1 MGLDLTYTER
11 KSANPW
17 KAILKSPF
25 TRLSNVQGRM
35 IAVAEEHTAL
45 TVAHEQL
52 KIATEKLHLDRGI
65 HEILKHPKRSIQV
78 SVTIKMDDC
87 SIGVF
92 DGCRVQ
98 HWDVMGPFKGGLRY
112 HPKVTLDEV
121 TALSMWMTW
130 KCAIV
135 GLPYGGAKGGITC
148 DPKKLSI
155 GEQERLTRRYVSLIA
170 DYLGPHRDVPA
181 PDVYTNAQ
189 TMAWIMDTYSQLKGY
204 RIPESVTGKPLEI
217 GGSEGRVCATSQGV
231 SWCIREATE
240 KLGLKLKGAAVAVQ
254 GYGNVGYNAAS
265 ILHSM
270 GCKVVAVSDS
280 CGGIYCPEGLNPYN
294 VRVHKN
300 KTGTVQGYED
310 VTNITNAELLTSKCD
325 ILVPAALENQITKKN
340 AGKVIARI
348 VAEGAN
354 GPTTPEADKIL
365 YEKDVCLIPDILAN
379 SGGVTV
385 SYFEWVQNLTRE
397 HWALEEVNEKLKTKM
412 TKAFADVY
420 KLSRKE
426 EGDMRTAALM
436 LGVGRVAHAL
446 KTLGLW
452 P

>member
-1 MGLDLTYTER
+1 ME
-11 KSANPW
+11 
-17 KAILKSPF
+17 
-25 TRLSNVQGRM
+25 Q
-35 IAVAEEHTAL
+35 EQTAL
-45 TVAHEQL
+45 SVALKQL
-52 KIATEKLHLDRGI
+52 KIAAEKLNLSKGL
-65 HEILKHPKRSIQV
+65 HEILKHPKRSILV
-78 SVTIKMDDC
+78 SVTIKMDDHR
-87 SIGVF
+87 IGVF
-92 DGCRVQ
+92 DGYRVQ
-98 HWDVMGPFKGGLRY
+98 HWDVMGPFKGGVRY
-112 HPKVTLDEV
+112 HPNVTLDEV

-135 GLPYGGAKGGITC
+135 GLPYGGAKGGVAC
-148 DPKKLSI
+148 DPKKLSL

-170 DYLGPHRDVPA
+170 DFLGPHRDVPA

-204 RIPESVTGKPLEI
+204 RIPESVTGKPVEI

-231 SWCIREATE
+231 SLCVREAAE
-240 KLGLKLKGAAVAVQ
+240 KLGLKLKGASVAVQ

-270 GCKVVAVSDS
+270 GCKIVAVSDS
-280 CGGIYCPEGLNPYN
+280 CGGIYCGEGLNPYN

-300 KTGTVQGYED
+300 KTGTVQDCEGT
-310 VTNITNAELLTSKCD
+310 TNITNAELLTTKCD
-325 ILVPAALENQITKKN
+325 VLVPAALENQITKSN
-340 AGKVIARI
+340 ADKVKARI
-348 VAEGAN
+348 IAEGAN

-365 YEKDVCLIPDILAN
+365 YEKGVCLIPDILAN

-397 HWALEEVNEKLKTKM
+397 HWTLDEVNIKLETKI
-412 TKAFADVY
+412 TQAFADVY
-420 KLSRKE
+420 KLSGKE
-426 EGDMRTAALM
+426 ESDMRTAALM
-436 LGVGRVAHAL
+436 LGVGRVSHAL